1 MDELTRAITKEVY
14 DKHKVI
20 LTAVGIY
27 SVNTSN
33 DNYAQIRDNINR
45 IAVANEYVIQL
56 HGFYINKTSKT
67 IRFDMVVSFDAP
79 DRIKV
84 LEEVS
89 RQIKEVY
96 PEYQLEI
103 AIDIDFSE

>member
-1 MDELTRAITKEVY
+1 
-14 DKHKVI
+14 
-20 LTAVGIY
+20 
-27 SVNTSN
+27 
-33 DNYAQIRDNINR
+33 
-45 IAVANEYVIQL
+45 
-56 HGFYINKTSKT
+56 
-67 IRFDMVVSFDAP
+67 MVVSFDAP